1 MATTHLSGPLVV
13 AAGTTTGGNQAVT
26 GNLAVTGTTALTGV
40 ATLTEAPVISA
51 LTASLPVFTSA
62 GKALVSGTQTG
73 TGTVVVVQNTPTL
86 TTPVIGAATGTSLT
100 VTGALASRSATATP
114 AAASAV
120 PMVVGGSALVGVY
133 FGSGNPNTALTAPQ
147 GSLFLST
154 DGNTTAT
161 RLFINSNGTT
171 GWVAITTAS

>member
-13 AAGTTTGGNQAVT
+13 ATTGSSLAGTTTLNTATVTTLSVT
-26 GNLAVTGTTALTGV
+26 GH
-40 ATLTEAPVISA
+40 ATLEGV
-51 LTASLPVFTSA
+51 TSTGA
-62 GKALVSGTQTG
+62 TG
-73 TGTVVVVQNTPTL
+73 TGKLVFDGTPTL
-86 TTPVIGAATGTSLT
+86 TTPIIGAATGTSVT

-133 FGSGNPNTALTAPQ
+133 FGTGNPNTALTAPQ

-154 DGNTTAT
+154 NGNTTAT